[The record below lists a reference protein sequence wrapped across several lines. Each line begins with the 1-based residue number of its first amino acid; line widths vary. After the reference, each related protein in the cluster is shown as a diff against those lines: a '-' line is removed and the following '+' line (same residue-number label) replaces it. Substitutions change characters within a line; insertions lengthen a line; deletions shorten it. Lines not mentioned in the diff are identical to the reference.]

1 MRHRA
6 FKVTC
11 PKSYLVSQR
20 VRFESSQPRFRVH
33 ALESNHL
40 LTFFVKEWKGGRFQ
54 WLLSLEGWSCLC
66 LWIWSRIYTWS
77 WPFFLWGSYRRKIP
91 RCIQR
96 KSLHVKFSQNLSL
109 SQIHKHTQL
118 YTRIQTHPVYLI
130 YCFTPK
136 SYLNTSWK
144 RELKRKTKL
153 VVIISNPI
161 LINGLSWKL
170 LPYWKNSL
178 YVCMFVCSIL
188 IIKVGL
194 R

>member
-1 MRHRA
+1 MRKLRHRA

-11 PKSYLVSQR
+11 PKSYLVSRR

-54 WLLSLEGWSCLC
+54 WLLSLEGWGCLC

-96 KSLHVKFSQNLSL
+96 KSLHVKFSQNLSF
-109 SQIHKHTQL
+109 TD
-118 YTRIQTHPVYLI
+118 TQTHTAVHRHP
-130 YCFTPK
+130 
-136 SYLNTSWK
+136 NTSCLFNLLFYTKVLFKYKLEK
-144 RELKRKTKL
+144 RA
-153 VVIISNPI
+153 
-161 LINGLSWKL
+161 
-170 LPYWKNSL
+170 
-178 YVCMFVCSIL
+178 
-188 IIKVGL
+188 
-194 R
+194 